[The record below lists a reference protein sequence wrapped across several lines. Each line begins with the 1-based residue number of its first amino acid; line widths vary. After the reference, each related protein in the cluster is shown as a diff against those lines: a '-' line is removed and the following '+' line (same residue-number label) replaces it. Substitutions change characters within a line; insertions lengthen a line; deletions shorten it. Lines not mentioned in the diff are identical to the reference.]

1 MSYTIIYDRQV
12 IKTPEGFTLSLLQGD
27 NNVWDDNRRRSRNWY
42 SPLVNVP
49 EEKIYSFFS
58 GVSGE
63 LFKWNGRYVD
73 GTNILRWVKNTM
85 NNAMTIEDIV
95 DSSRRELLCY
105 LESYDGHNYT
115 SEDWAFIRSTDRYLE
130 WLRSTEGKI
139 KNPEP
144 GIRYTRHI
152 GFEGDKPLGITHRTS
167 NANGRTIVKCKDA
180 YVKEYQYRAD
190 ATRGIS
196 MTRDIRQAKIF
207 ATREEAV
214 EACSPFRHISYVDAD
229 AALKRDAA
237 KNYVLCFTSYSPV
250 KYAQKRGRNR
260 WYIVSSIRDAKRYTK
275 KEAEAHAKK
284 ANAVGH
290 VVSVVSLED
299 N

>member
-1 MSYTIIYDRQV
+1 M
-12 IKTPEGFTLSLLQGD
+12 
-27 NNVWDDNRRRSRNWY
+27 
-42 SPLVNVP
+42 
-49 EEKIYSFFS
+49 
-58 GVSGE
+58 
-63 LFKWNGRYVD
+63 
-73 GTNILRWVKNTM
+73 
-85 NNAMTIEDIV
+85 
-95 DSSRRELLCY
+95 
-105 LESYDGHNYT
+105 
-115 SEDWAFIRSTDRYLE
+115 
-130 WLRSTEGKI
+130 
-139 KNPEP
+139 
-144 GIRYTRHI
+144 
-152 GFEGDKPLGITHRTS
+152 
-167 NANGRTIVKCKDA
+167 
-180 YVKEYQYRAD
+180 KEYQYRAD

-196 MTRDIRQAKIF
+196 MTSDIRQAKIF

-214 EACSPFRHISYVDAD
+214 EACSSFRHISYVDAD